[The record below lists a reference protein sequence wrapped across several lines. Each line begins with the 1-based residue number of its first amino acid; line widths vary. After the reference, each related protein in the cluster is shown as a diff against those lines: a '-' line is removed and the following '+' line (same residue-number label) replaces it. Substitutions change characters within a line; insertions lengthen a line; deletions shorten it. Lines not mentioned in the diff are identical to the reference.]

1 MDNQDLISFA
11 SPNQSQKQAG
21 QFQADLESI
30 SFDNNNENVVEK
42 FKAVQSLFSNKAE
55 SAAPPPPPRS
65 ILPMTN
71 KNGSI
76 TYQTPSLPN
85 SNRYNVFP
93 SQSYQ
98 QNFSRPPPYNFNFPN
113 QTGAPG
119 QSLFNQGLSVHNS
132 PPGSSLSPL
141 ESLRN
146 INQTNLPKAITASGG
161 FAPMV
166 KSSSWNDDILTSTP
180 KRLSNSGL
188 RHTSPPPSL
197 VSDVKSTTSSSS
209 QRSRQRLSY
218 SSQVKVKE
226 PESLID
232 LAGQSEDG
240 NTTTV
245 SILHDFDPLN
255 ETNNEGEEEEEE
267 IYWSSQRSNFS
278 ESFYDNNDPFSYME
292 QQVSNLLAV
301 ETLFLIDGFRRS

>member
-11 SPNQSQKQAG
+11 SPNQLQKKAG

-42 FKAVQSLFSNKAE
+42 FKAVQSLFSNPAE
-55 SAAPPPPPRS
+55 TAAPPPPPRT
-65 ILPMTN
+65 ILPMSN
-71 KNGSI
+71 KTGSL

-98 QNFSRPPPYNFNFPN
+98 QNLRRHPPPPYNFNLPN
-113 QTGAPG
+113 QPPPPG
-119 QSLFNQGLSVHNS
+119 QSAFTPNTRSEASN
-132 PPGSSLSPL
+132 SLSPL
-141 ESLRN
+141 GNMKSLTH
-146 INQTNLPKAITASGG
+146 QTNIFKQASNSGG
-161 FAPMV
+161 VASMV

-180 KRLSNSGL
+180 KRPSSSSL

-197 VSDVKSTTSSSS
+197 VSSSHSS
-209 QRSRQRLSY
+209 KSRQRLSY
-218 SSQVKVKE
+218 SQVKVRD
-226 PESLID
+226 PDSLID
-232 LAGQSEDG
+232 LGQSEDG

-255 ETNNEGEEEEEE
+255 ETNNGEKEEEEE
-267 IYWSSQRSNFS
+267 IYWTSQRSNFS

-292 QQVSNLLAV
+292 QQVSDLLV
-301 ETLFLIDGFRRS
+301 VDYRSD

>member
-11 SPNQSQKQAG
+11 SPNPSQKKAG

-42 FKAVQSLFSNKAE
+42 FKAVQSLFSSTAE
-55 SAAPPPPPRS
+55 SAPPPPPPRS
-65 ILPMTN
+65 MLPMTT

-76 TYQTPSLPN
+76 TYQNSSLPN

-98 QNFSRPPPYNFNFPN
+98 PNLSRLPPYNFNFPN
-113 QTGAPG
+113 QTAVPG
-119 QSLFNQGLSVHNS
+119 QSLFNQGLAAHTS
-132 PPGSSLSPL
+132 PPSSSLSPL
-141 ESLRN
+141 EKLKN
-146 INQTNLPKAITASGG
+146 INQTNLPKASSSSGG

-180 KRLSNSGL
+180 KRLSTSSL

-197 VSDVKSTTSSSS
+197 VSDAQSTTSSNSYK
-209 QRSRQRLSY
+209 SRQRLNY
-218 SSQVKVKE
+218 SQVKVKT

-232 LAGQSEDG
+232 LGGQPDDG

-255 ETNNEGEEEEEE
+255 ETNNAEEEEEE

-278 ESFYDNNDPFSYME
+278 ESFYDNNDPFDYML
-292 QQVSNLLAV
+292 QQVSHLLV
-301 ETLFLIDGFRRS
+301 LETFVLIDVFRRS